1 MMMTPTTM
9 AILAITVML
18 WILWSDTMRRSR
30 PTPILYAVRLALFL
44 IMSSILVLNMV
55 RYPNLYGSGD
65 RGLVVVA
72 VIVGL
77 IGAGYFGR
85 RLVTRS

>member
-1 MMMTPTTM
+1 MMMTPTSM

-30 PTPILYAVRLALFL
+30 PTPVLYAVRVALYL

-55 RYPNLYGSGD
+55 RYPAMYGGGD
-65 RGLVVVA
+65 RTLVVVA